1 MAAPENIDIRNL
13 QGKWIMNKSLS
24 DPFDPILALQ
34 GISWLTRKAI
44 GAATLTQHL
53 TQAPVT
59 GEDGTPSTLVKIDQV
74 LTGGLKG
81 SVEERMM
88 DWHYQE
94 HTDWLWGTSKA
105 RNRYSTL
112 QKLRDEGTNA
122 EDVKFLA
129 DGWLKE
135 TEEGEIVEAFAENEK
150 SKWTAL
156 QVWGFAEIE
165 GKRMLTRKFVVWR
178 LDKNEVVRARLV
190 YDYTGAL

>member
-1 MAAPENIDIRNL
+1 MTL
-13 QGKWIMNKSLS
+13 QNKSLS

-34 GISWLTRKAI
+34 GISWLTLKAF
-44 GAATLTQHL
+44 GAETLTQNL
-53 TQAPVT
+53 TPAPLTV
-59 GEDGTPSTLVKIDQV
+59 EDGTPSTILKIDQV

-81 SVEERMM
+81 SVEERRM